1 MWRLSSPSASTTTP
15 LRPGLPPLS
24 PKLPSLTPPGAVP
37 SPFVVADR
45 SQAGEEGGGVPGLG
59 LVKDEEI

>member
-1 MWRLSSPSASTTTP
+1 MASLLSLSEHHHSPSPRASS
-15 LRPGLPPLS
+15 LS